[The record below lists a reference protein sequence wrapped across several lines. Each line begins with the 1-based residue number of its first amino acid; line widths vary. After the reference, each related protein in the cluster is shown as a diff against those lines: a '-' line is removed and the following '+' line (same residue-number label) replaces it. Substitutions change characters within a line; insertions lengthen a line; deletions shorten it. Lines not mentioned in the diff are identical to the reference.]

1 MPADD
6 AVIQVI
12 LVPAG
17 AEYRAVSR
25 ALKQTKNGPQ
35 IIPIPAGPQAVQT
48 FLAEAK
54 NRAILKSGG
63 VLLMG
68 LGGSLSPQYDIG
80 DGVLI
85 EGVWDGMKANEL
97 EACGCDRPLTHWLS
111 RRLAASVKLGNGVT
125 CDRVITTAAEKQQLR
140 DRYGAA
146 VVDMESVP
154 LLRASPY
161 CKIAILRVISDD
173 CHHDLPEIS
182 NAIGPDGSIK
192 PILLALNFLKR
203 PLAAMWLIRGSLKG
217 LKALEKMTVTVC
229 DLENVQRA
237 QGR

>member
-6 AVIQVI
+6 AEIQVI

-17 AEYRAVSR
+17 AEYRTVSR
-25 ALKQTKNGPQ
+25 ALKQTRNAPQ
-35 IIPIPAGPQAVQT
+35 IISIPAGPQAVQT
-48 FLAEAK
+48 FLSDDK

-68 LGGSLSPQYDIG
+68 LGGSLSPKYGIG

-85 EGVWDGMKANEL
+85 EVVWDGMKANEL
-97 EACGCDRPLTHWLS
+97 ECYGCDRPLTRKLS
-111 RRLAASVKLGNGVT
+111 QRLSQVALGTGVT

-140 DRYGAA
+140 DRFGAV

-154 LLRASPY
+154 LLKASSH

-173 CHHDLPEIS
+173 CHHDLPDIS
-182 NAIGPDGSIK
+182 NAVGLIDPSGPI
-192 PILLALNFLKR
+192 
-203 PLAAMWLIRGSLKG
+203 
-217 LKALEKMTVTVC
+217 ALEISGKSWWQSSLMTRRIAI
-229 DLENVQRA
+229 LQ
-237 QGR
+237 

>member
-1 MPADD
+1 MPAEN
-6 AVIQVI
+6 AEIQVI
-12 LVPAG
+12 LVPTG

-97 EACGCDRPLTHWLS
+97 EACGCDRPLTHWLA
-111 RRLAASVKLGNGVT
+111 RRLTNITLGTGVT

-154 LLRASPY
+154 LLRASP
-161 CKIAILRVISDD
+161 
-173 CHHDLPEIS
+173 
-182 NAIGPDGSIK
+182 
-192 PILLALNFLKR
+192 
-203 PLAAMWLIRGSLKG
+203 
-217 LKALEKMTVTVC
+217 
-229 DLENVQRA
+229 
-237 QGR
+237 